1 MPLHRVRRG
10 AAEMMTVGRRSSAT
24 WTVGRHIPRRWVAIG
39 AMVAVGMVWLAPSAS
54 ARHNLSMLRLV
65 PDLSVPGG
73 DVAVTGFS
81 YTKPVS
87 IHFDSISG
95 PVLGTF
101 TPDANSDLRG
111 SVTVPPDTKPGSYLV
126 FATQDEAGKV
136 TRLPARARLTVAG
149 GGGPPVLGGSVAP
162 EPRVASLARKD
173 EETKTGSLVLAG
185 LAGAGVAMFLI
196 GTTLVVASRRRS
208 SAASSGTAS

>member
-1 MPLHRVRRG
+1 VPARAAKPVDLEAIDVGVGDMVTAGRVRQW
-10 AAEMMTVGRRSSAT
+10 AT
-24 WTVGRHIPRRWVAIG
+24 IAVVVAL
-39 AMVAVGMVWLAPSAS
+39 GMVCLAPAAS

-65 PDLSVPGG
+65 PELSVPGG

-87 IHFDSISG
+87 IHFNSING

-111 SVTVPPDTKPGSYLV
+111 SITVPADTKPGSYLL
-126 FATQDEAGKV
+126 FATQDDAGKV

-149 GGGPPVLGGSVAP
+149 GGGPPVLGSSAAP
-162 EPRVASLARKD
+162 ESRVAGLARKD
-173 EETKTGSLVLAG
+173 DETSTGSLAVAA
-185 LAGAGVAMFLI
+185 LAGAGVAMFFI
-196 GTTLVVASRRRS
+196 GTMLVAASRRRS
-208 SAASSGTAS
+208 SARSAA

>member
-1 MPLHRVRRG
+1 MVTAGRTSVTWAVRRH
-10 AAEMMTVGRRSSAT
+10 T
-24 WTVGRHIPRRWVAIG
+24 PRKWRTIVVI
-39 AMVAVGMVWLAPSAS
+39 VAVGMVWLAPSAS

-73 DVAVTGFS
+73 EVAVTGFS

-87 IHFDSISG
+87 IHFNSIAG

-111 SVTVPPDTKPGSYLV
+111 SVTVPPDTKPGSYLL
-126 FATQDEAGKV
+126 FATQDDAGKV

-149 GGGPPVLGGSVAP
+149 GGGPPILSSSAAS
-162 EPRVASLARKD
+162 EPRVASVVRKD
-173 EETKTGSLVLAG
+173 EETGTGSLALAG
-185 LAGAGVAMFLI
+185 LAGAGVAMFLV
-196 GTTLVVASRRRS
+196 GTMLVVASRRRS
-208 SAASSGTAS
+208 SSSPAAT